1 MLFVE
6 QKVNLNFL
14 PNPKH
19 EVPVWAIWSPK
30 NLQEYLGHRSL
41 DWWSW
46 CPEEVQDCC
55 MWRYQSVLPMFSSV
69 RGFWIIFFCVL
80 LFFITII
87 CAPCFFGVFFLGGGG
102 FGFKQNKIR
111 WCIFSLFEWNPTGW
125 VKIFVENLRSTPSPA
140 LGFLRTFEVCNKS
153 FQSRRIVPLADG
165 WWWKKTYRYRYG
177 YLLKQGLCGYA
188 RSFVL

>member
-1 MLFVE
+1 MPRRSSGLLHVKISECASNVFFRSGI
-6 QKVNLNFL
+6 LNHFFL
-14 PNPKH
+14 RFAVFHHHNM
-19 EVPVWAIWSPK
+19 
-30 NLQEYLGHRSL
+30 RSL
-41 DWWSW
+41 
-46 CPEEVQDCC
+46 
-55 MWRYQSVLPMFSSV
+55 F
-69 RGFWIIFFCVL
+69 FW
-80 LFFITII
+80 
-87 CAPCFFGVFFLGGGG
+87 CFFFGGGGG

>member
-1 MLFVE
+1 MRFQYEPFGAPKIFKNTLGIGHWIGGLDAPKKFRIVACE
-6 QKVNLNFL
+6 DIRVCFQCFL
-14 PNPKH
+14 PFGDF
-19 EVPVWAIWSPK
+19 ES
-30 NLQEYLGHRSL
+30 
-41 DWWSW
+41 
-46 CPEEVQDCC
+46 
-55 MWRYQSVLPMFSSV
+55 F
-69 RGFWIIFFCVL
+69 FFCVL